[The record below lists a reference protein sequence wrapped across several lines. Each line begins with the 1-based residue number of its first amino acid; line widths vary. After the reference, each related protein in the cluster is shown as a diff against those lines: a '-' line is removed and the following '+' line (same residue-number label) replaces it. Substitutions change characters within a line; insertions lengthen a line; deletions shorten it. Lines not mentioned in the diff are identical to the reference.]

1 MNPSLEPRNRAGRT
15 PRRFHAR
22 YAPPLS
28 HHPLPN
34 PVGNLPTHRSIVVV
48 DVVSFTR
55 PDRDN
60 VDQLAIRDALYRTL
74 HEAFEDSGI
83 PWRQTVRED
92 RGDGVLIF
100 VSAEV
105 SKVLLLGPLP
115 ARLGALLEHG
125 NAQRAPRQRF
135 RLRVAVHAGEVHHD
149 AHGYAGYD
157 VNLAFR
163 LVDAQPL
170 RAAMAGSSAPV
181 GLIVSEGV
189 HDGVL
194 RHGYGGLDA
203 AAFQRVPVRV
213 KTADVAG
220 WIQLVAG
227 GAGAG
232 SPVSEGPG
240 SAAGPSG
247 SGPSGS
253 GLPTTGVSVPAPRQ
267 AALVVRTAPPIATDA
282 PAQPDPAGAAGAAEA
297 AAAGAASRSAMP
309 DAGGPVA
316 VLLAD
321 EASLL
326 DDLAGLGVRT
336 VVLVGGAAGLAQTL
350 APIARESIYIE
361 HELIE

>member
-1 MNPSLEPRNRAGRT
+1 MNPSLEPRSRAGRT
-15 PRRFHAR
+15 PRHFHGR
-22 YAPPLS
+22 YAQPLS
-28 HHPLPN
+28 HQPLPQA
-34 PVGNLPTHRSIVVV
+34 VANLPTHRSIVVV

-60 VDQLAIRDALYRTL
+60 VDQLAIRAALYDTL
-74 HEAFEDSGI
+74 RDAFEDSGI

-105 SKVLLLGPLP
+105 SKVLLLGRMP
-115 ARLGALLEHG
+115 ARLAELLERG
-125 NAQRAPRQRF
+125 NSRRTARQRF
-135 RLRVAVHAGEVHHD
+135 RLRVAVHAGEVHRD

-163 LVDAQPL
+163 LVDARPL
-170 RAAMAGSSAPV
+170 RDGLEQTAAAV

-203 AAFQRVPVRV
+203 AAFEPVRV
-213 KTADVAG
+213 QVKSADVPG
-220 WIQLVAG
+220 WIQLFAG
-227 GAGAG
+227 GAVL
-232 SPVSEGPG
+232 PV
-240 SAAGPSG
+240 
-247 SGPSGS
+247 
-253 GLPTTGVSVPAPRQ
+253 PRQ
-267 AALVVRTAPPIATDA
+267 VARSVLGAQGVPGAEPDGASWIGGGSVTA
-282 PAQPDPAGAAGAAEA
+282 
-297 AAAGAASRSAMP
+297 R

-326 DDLAGLGVRT
+326 DELAGLGVRT
-336 VVLVGGAAGLAQTL
+336 VVLVGGAAGLAAGL
-350 APIARESIYIE
+350 APIVREPIYID
-361 HELIE
+361 HEFIE